1 MSRTLYLA
9 LAMDLK
15 GFGPKLKAAEKDL
28 NSFERVTGRLSNTLS
43 KALGPALIG
52 ATAAAGY
59 AAVQFGVDGVK
70 AFLDDD
76 AAAQKLA
83 TTLDNLGLAHDTT
96 EVEAMIDALQRETG
110 VADDALRPAFDRLVR
125 SIGDTEQA
133 TSTLKLAMDV
143 SAGSGKSLDTVVQA
157 LGKAYDGNTAGLSKL
172 GAGINKAVLA
182 TGDMDTI
189 TKDLARTFGGQAQTA
204 SQTYQGQL
212 SRLSIG
218 FDELKESFGK
228 GFLSGLSDASDQT
241 GDLLESMQK
250 LEPKMEKL
258 GEGVYD
264 FGVAAIDASTG
275 LLDFKTNVETA
286 ANFSVAR
293 FSISLIRN
301 ADALGL
307 VSDEAGA
314 AAEAEYQLY
323 LATNNLIGQMDPAAR
338 AAYALSLRYQGLA
351 AAALEAAN
359 ATTTGI
365 NQQAVVTSRYTGLA
379 ESLGKTIK
387 LTGGN
392 LKEYFASFD
401 KGTTAT
407 GAAAKETD
415 LLTTAFDL
423 QRGVVEKLQGTLE
436 QQVSDLDAATAA
448 AREYSTTLASQLLGG
463 IDLGAAQQTGTE
475 LGISTLDAFDRQIAE
490 AEWFGNVLTSIKASG
505 ADQRLIDQLAALG
518 PAAGGKLAQEMI
530 DKGLVQTFSDR
541 LVDVIDTANTTAQAM
556 VPEFLLAGVDSAEQF
571 VDGTIEQLLKEQDRL
586 KTIGKT
592 IGKGIG
598 KNIKAEIAQ
607 AVAEAVASAQAA
619 KTAAAAERASE
630 IAAQQVV
637 VSEQQI
643 AQALQRLIGNSNARA
658 GYSMGIP
665 VPTPVLG

>member
-15 GFGPKLKAAEKDL
+15 GFGPKLREAEQDL
-28 NSFERVTGRLSNTLS
+28 GRFGNATRRLTNTLS
-43 KALGPALIG
+43 AALGPALIG
-52 ATAAAGY
+52 AGAAAGY
-59 AAVQFGVDGVK
+59 AAVKFGIDGVK
-70 AFLDDD
+70 AFVEDD

-110 VADDALRPAFDRLVR
+110 VADEALRPAFDRLVR

-133 TSTLKLAMDV
+133 TSTLKLAMDI

-157 LGKAYDGNTAGLSKL
+157 LGKAYDGNTAGLSRL
-172 GAGINKAVLA
+172 GAGIDKAVLA
-182 TGDMDTI
+182 TGNMDTI

-212 SRLSIG
+212 DRLAVG
-218 FDELKESFGK
+218 FGELQESFGA
-228 GFLSGLSDASDQT
+228 GFLGALGKTEGKTGDLMTAMQDLQPALEDVGAAVGDMVVELSGLIIASDKASKAGKRFFDDPNWDDLGTLIRGAAESNQFFNST
-241 GDLLESMQK
+241 LVQSIPVIGPAVNLLLELTGAYDALAGASEDAYGGVSRTAMA
-250 LEPKMEKL
+250 L
-258 GEGVYD
+258 GKGTPD
-264 FGVAAIDASTG
+264 IDANS
-275 LLDFKTNVETA
+275 A
-286 ANFSVAR
+286 A
-293 FSISLIRN
+293 
-301 ADALGL
+301 
-307 VSDEAGA
+307 
-314 AAEAEYQLY
+314 
-323 LATNNLIGQMDPAAR
+323 
-338 AAYALSLRYQGLA
+338 
-351 AAALEAAN
+351 
-359 ATTTGI
+359 
-365 NQQAVVTSRYTGLA
+365 TSRYTGLA
-379 ESLGKTIK
+379 ESLGKVVK
-387 LTGGN
+387 STGGN
-392 LKEYFASFD
+392 LNSYFASLD
-401 KGTTAT
+401 KTSTASG
-407 GAAAKETD
+407 GASKATD

-423 QRGVVEKLQGTLE
+423 QRGVVEKLQGTLDS
-436 QQVSDLDAATAA
+436 QVMDLERATDA

-463 IDLGAAQQTGTE
+463 IDLGAAQQTGAD
-475 LGISTLDAFDRQIAE
+475 LGITTLDAFDRQIEE
-490 AEWFGNVLTSIKASG
+490 AKWFGNVLSSIKASG
-505 ADQRLIDQLAALG
+505 ADQRLIDQLASLG
-518 PAAGGKLAQEMI
+518 PAAGGALAQEMI

-541 LVDVIDTANTTAQAM
+541 LVDVIDTATTVSQAM
-556 VPEFLLAGVDSAEQF
+556 VPEFLVAGVDSAEQF

-598 KNIKAEIAQ
+598 KNIKAEIAE
-607 AVAEAVASAQAA
+607 AVAEAVRSAQAA